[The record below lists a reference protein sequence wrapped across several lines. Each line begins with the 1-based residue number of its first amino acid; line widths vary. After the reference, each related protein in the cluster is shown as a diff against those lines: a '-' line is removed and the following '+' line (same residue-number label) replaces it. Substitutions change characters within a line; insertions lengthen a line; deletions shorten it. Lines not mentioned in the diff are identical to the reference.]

1 MILTGLT
8 RDSGEMYQTYFY
20 QVLSVLE
27 ELQLCFRMLSLMGQQ
42 VWQTLLWMRARMPKE
57 IWSENSW
64 KAVNGHLSMQL
75 KSQCC
80 TRNTSSVGR
89 IYQYV
94 AATWSPGKCHVL
106 EPVPQTEGLW
116 QGRAFSF
123 SQKALWE
130 NNAFVG
136 NGSHHLHPCGVADRW
151 LPCQMGQKPICHCYY
166 NELLWPNWWHFLQ
179 AQNSLVRLLA
189 ANIWF
194 LKSFSQKLSKGT
206 LLRSSFPTTK
216 WLCSG
221 DQQEVCGQGENNAS
235 NFCNFGLVLPSFD
248 SWILSTQGPCW

>member
-80 TRNTSSVGR
+80 TRKHIKCWKNLSICCCHMKSWQVSCPGTSTPNRRSLTGQGFQLQPESTLRKQCLCWEWIPPPASLWGCGQMVALSNGTEANLSLLLQWASV
-89 IYQYV
+89 
-94 AATWSPGKCHVL
+94 AKLMTFSPGSEFPCAPFSSKYM
-106 EPVPQTEGLW
+106 VP
-116 QGRAFSF
+116 
-123 SQKALWE
+123 
-130 NNAFVG
+130 
-136 NGSHHLHPCGVADRW
+136 
-151 LPCQMGQKPICHCYY
+151 
-166 NELLWPNWWHFLQ
+166 
-179 AQNSLVRLLA
+179 
-189 ANIWF
+189 
-194 LKSFSQKLSKGT
+194 
-206 LLRSSFPTTK
+206 
-216 WLCSG
+216 
-221 DQQEVCGQGENNAS
+221 
-235 NFCNFGLVLPSFD
+235 
-248 SWILSTQGPCW
+248 